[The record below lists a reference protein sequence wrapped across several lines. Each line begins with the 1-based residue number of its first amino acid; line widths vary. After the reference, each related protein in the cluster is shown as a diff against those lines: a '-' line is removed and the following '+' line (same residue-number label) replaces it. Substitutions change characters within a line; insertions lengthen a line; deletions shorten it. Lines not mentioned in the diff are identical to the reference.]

1 MIIEI
6 LLGILLIITIVIL
19 FFQFQNKSN
28 PSDIKFQASLDVFN
42 VEPLPKKHP
51 FWKLPNVTITPH
63 VASLTGIES
72 AINQIYTK
80 IKKFKKNKKIKS
92 DVDLIKGY

>member
-1 MIIEI
+1 MKKKVLFINVGRGSAINEKD
-6 LLGILLIITIVIL
+6 LIFYL
-19 FFQFQNKSN
+19 KKNKQ
-28 PSDIKFQASLDVFN
+28 FQASLDVFN